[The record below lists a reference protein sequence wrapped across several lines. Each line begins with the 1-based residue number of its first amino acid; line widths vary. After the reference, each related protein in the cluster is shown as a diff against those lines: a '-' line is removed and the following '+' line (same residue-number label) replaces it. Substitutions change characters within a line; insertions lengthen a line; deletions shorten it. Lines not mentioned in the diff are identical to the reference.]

1 MPELP
6 EVETVCRGL
15 ALKLEGRRLRRVIQ
29 RRPDLRFPL
38 PVRFAARLEGR
49 RILRVDRRA
58 KYILIHLDDDNVV
71 LAHLGMSGSMI
82 AGIAP
87 VTEFDRHDHLVFET
101 DDGTAIRFNDARR
114 FGFMDMVARRD
125 LDRHPLLKK
134 LGPEPLSAQFDG
146 VALAAALTGKKTSIK
161 SALVD
166 QQVVAGIGNIYASE
180 SLYRAGISPRRLAK
194 TVQGQRAG
202 RLAVA
207 IKQVL
212 TEAIAAGGSSLRD
225 FVQTNGELG
234 YFQHRW
240 AVYEREGKPCPD
252 CDCGAPA
259 AGGVRRIV
267 QTGRSTFFCPRRQR

>member
-1 MPELP
+1 MASCWPPLSP
-6 EVETVCRGL
+6 
-15 ALKLEGRRLRRVIQ
+15 A
-29 RRPDLRFPL
+29 RRPRS
-38 PVRFAARLEGR
+38 RAA
-49 RILRVDRRA
+49 I
-58 KYILIHLDDDNVV
+58 I
-71 LAHLGMSGSMI
+71 
-82 AGIAP
+82 
-87 VTEFDRHDHLVFET
+87 
-101 DDGTAIRFNDARR
+101 
-114 FGFMDMVARRD
+114 
-125 LDRHPLLKK
+125 
-134 LGPEPLSAQFDG
+134 
-146 VALAAALTGKKTSIK
+146 
-161 SALVD
+161 D

-202 RLAVA
+202 RLAAA